1 MTDSLFAHLTQ
12 PNADLGAKIAAT
24 PSGMAFWAG
33 TGPANTTCRECA
45 FFDHQKSYYAKKG
58 IGGGQSKARS
68 LQEVFGARQS
78 SRRQDRAQHALL
90 QVFRTGGSCP
100 ADYFEVSAPC

>member
-1 MTDSLFAHLTQ
+1 MTDSLSLHLTQ
-12 PNADLGAKIAAT
+12 PNAELGRQIAAT

-33 TGPANTTCRECA
+33 TGPANTTCRECV

-68 LQEVFGARQS
+68 LQEVFGSRQS
-78 SRRQDRAQHALL
+78 SRRQDRTQHSRL
-90 QVFRTGGSCP
+90 QVFRASGSRS
-100 ADYFEVSAPC
+100 ADYCEVRA

>member
-1 MTDSLFAHLTQ
+1 MTDGLSAHLTQ

-33 TGPANTTCRECA
+33 TGPANTTCRECL

-58 IGGGQSKARS
+58 VGGGQSKACA
-68 LQEVFGARQS
+68 LQEVFSARQS
-78 SRRQDRAQHALL
+78 PRRQGRAQYPRL
-90 QVFRTGGSCP
+90 QVFRASGSRS
-100 ADYFEVSAPC
+100 ADYFEVRAA